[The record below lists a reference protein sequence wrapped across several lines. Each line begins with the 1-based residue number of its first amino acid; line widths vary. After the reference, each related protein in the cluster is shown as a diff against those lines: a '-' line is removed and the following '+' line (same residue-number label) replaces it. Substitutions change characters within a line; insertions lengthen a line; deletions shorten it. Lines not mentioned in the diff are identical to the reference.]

1 MKITVKKGGLEN
13 VEANQWF
20 RSVLLRGKVS
30 CVMPQSVRQSSGE
43 RGSSN
48 EDQVKKQLLLM
59 GPTWNHS
66 IGCVKSSTKQLMPL
80 TAKVEKLSNMFSKLQ
95 LESEKLKKKL
105 ENCGAYKEL
114 LGFSPFRQY
123 RQLAGRFDSFLI
135 FSRNNEL
142 GDIVILV
149 VRTKSMIPT
158 ISWEL
163 KF

>member
-1 MKITVKKGGLEN
+1 MRRL
-13 VEANQWF
+13 
-20 RSVLLRGKVS
+20 
-30 CVMPQSVRQSSGE
+30 QSVHQSSGE

-48 EDQVKKQLLLM
+48 EDQVKKQAALD

-66 IGCVKSSTKQLMPL
+66 IGCVKSSTKQLMSL

-95 LESEKLKKKL
+95 SESEKLKKKL
-105 ENCGAYKEL
+105 KNREAYKRL
-114 LGFSPFRQY
+114 LGFDPFRNY

-142 GDIVILV
+142 GDIVNLV
-149 VRTKSMIPT
+149 VRTKSMMRPIFL
-158 ISWEL
+158 EL